1 MEKEED
7 TYYVPGISDRWMSKY
22 IHKKASPHTELDM
35 PVLGLVTPV
44 TTLKESEIP
53 VMEEYKAVF
62 NQNPP
67 NQPPI
72 EMKETPIVE
81 APVEVI
87 TVMEDAA
94 ELNPKSPRSKPAAQI
109 AKEQQLSRYQAQEAK
124 RAPKVQIDQSVVLW
138 IWVVGILVAFVTS
151 AIVSFNGITAV
162 AEFVGLSQAWMGG
175 LFFFF
180 IELMYLL
187 FLIAYLLL
195 SSRVDETGKKEKT
208 FGAIVGMFAFG
219 GVAVLANGFH
229 TINYWNYN
237 VLEPRMWA
245 GIVLSMAAPLAII
258 SASKMA
264 SRVVFA
270 KAISV

>member
-1 MEKEED
+1 VEKEED

-44 TTLKESEIP
+44 TTFKEKEIP

-72 EMKETPIVE
+72 EMKEIPVVEEPI
-81 APVEVI
+81 EVI

-94 ELNPKSPRSKPAAQI
+94 ELNPKSPRSKPAAQV
-109 AKEQQLSRYQAQEAK
+109 AKEQQLSRYQQQEAK

-138 IWVVGILVAFVTS
+138 IWVIGIVVAFITS

-162 AEFVGLSQAWMGG
+162 AEFVGLSAPWMGG

-187 FLIAYLLL
+187 FLMAYLILG
-195 SSRVDETGKKEKT
+195 SRLDENGKKEKT

-229 TINYWNYN
+229 TINYWNYDF
-237 VLEPRMWA
+237 LEPRLWA

>member
-35 PVLGLVTPV
+35 PVLGFSNLTQI
-44 TTLKESEIP
+44 TE
-53 VMEEYKAVF
+53 
-62 NQNPP
+62 
-67 NQPPI
+67 PI
-72 EMKETPIVE
+72 EEKETPVVE
-81 APVEVI
+81 EPIEVI
-87 TVMEDAA
+87 SVVEDAA
-94 ELNPKSPRSKPAAQI
+94 ELNPKTPRSKPAAQV
-109 AKEQQLSRYQAQEAK
+109 AKEQQLSRYQQQEAK
-124 RAPKVQIDQSVVLW
+124 RAPKVQIDQSFVLW
-138 IWVVGILVAFVTS
+138 IWVVGIVVAFITS

-162 AEFVGLSQAWMGG
+162 AEFVGLSAAWMGG

-195 SSRVDETGKKEKT
+195 SSRVDEQGKKEKT
-208 FGAIVGMFAFG
+208 LGAIFGMFAFG

-229 TINYWNYN
+229 TLDYWDYD

-245 GIVLSMAAPLAII
+245 GLVLSMAAPLAII